1 MQLSRIR
8 LALTLTAL
16 LACAASPAHAQTI
29 SGRPTVLD
37 GETLELRGLRLKLIA
52 VDAPDDHVCEATD
65 DARWRCGP
73 RAATALAELLEEAIV
88 TCTWRDRD
96 LLGRPIAT
104 CSLGAIDLSLW
115 LIRNGLARDA
125 NAAPNGKYRQAQD
138 EAKAAR
144 RGIWAERR

>member
-1 MQLSRIR
+1 MQSSRIS
-8 LALTLTAL
+8 LALMLATL
-16 LACAASPAHAQTI
+16 LACVSMAAHAQTI

-37 GETLELRGLRLKLIA
+37 GETLEVRGQRIKLIA

-73 RAATALAELLEEAIV
+73 RAASALAELLEEAVV
-88 TCTWRDRD
+88 TCTPRDRD
-96 LLGRPIAT
+96 LLGRPIAA
-104 CSLGAIDLSLW
+104 CSLGAVDLSLW

-125 NAAPNGKYRQAQD
+125 SSAPNGKYRQAQD
-138 EAKAAR
+138 EAKSAR